1 MQANL
6 MQNKPIA
13 AVTGANGFV
22 GSHLVDLLLKKNFE
36 VRCIVRKSSNLQWL
50 EGKDLKIFDCG
61 LFDKEGLREAF
72 KDVNYIFHI
81 AGVVK
86 AKDETSYFKGNV
98 ESTKILLE
106 VANEVKDQLKK
117 FIVVSSQTVSGPAEK
132 GRPVNENMKP
142 NPLTTYARSKLK
154 QEEVALS
161 YKDIFPVTICRAPA
175 IYGERD
181 TEIFIYFQVFNRG
194 LTTLIGFDKKEL
206 SLLHVADLAEGLYL
220 AAITEKSSSEIYFIS
235 SEKYYNWDEVG
246 EVTSK
251 VLGKKAFR
259 IRIPHFIVF
268 TIAAVAQ
275 FFAMFS
281 SKPATLNI
289 EKAKDLVQSYWICD
303 TSKAIN
309 ELGYKQKV
317 SLEEGIKR
325 TCEWYKK
332 MKWI

>member
-1 MQANL
+1 MNSKQ
-6 MQNKPIA
+6 IA

-22 GSHLVDLLLKKNFE
+22 GSHLVDYLLGKNFE

-50 EGKDLKIFDCG
+50 EGKDVKIFDSG
-61 LFDKEGLREAF
+61 LFDKERLREAF
-72 KDVNYIFHI
+72 SGVSYIFHV

-86 AKDETSYFKGNV
+86 AKDESGYFKGNV
-98 ESTKILLE
+98 EATKVLLE
-106 VANEVKDQLKK
+106 VAAEMKDQIKK
-117 FIVVSSQTVSGPAEK
+117 FIVVSSQTVSGPALAGK
-132 GRPVNENMKP
+132 PVTEGMQP

-154 QEEVALS
+154 QEQVTLS

-175 IYGERD
+175 IFGERD

-194 LTTLIGFDKKEL
+194 LTTMIGFDKKEL

-220 AAITEKSSSEIYFIS
+220 AAISEKANGEIYFIS
-235 SEKYYNWDEVG
+235 SEKFYTWDEVG
-246 EVTSK
+246 KITSK
-251 VLGKKAFR
+251 VLNKKAFR

-289 EKAKDLVQSYWICD
+289 EKAKDLTQTYWICD
-303 TSKAIN
+303 SSKAVR

-317 SLEEGIKR
+317 SIEDGIKR
-325 TCEWYKK
+325 TCEWYKQ

>member
-1 MQANL
+1 MN
-6 MQNKPIA
+6 NKQIA
-13 AVTGANGFV
+13 VVTGANGFV
-22 GSHLVDLLLKKNFE
+22 GSHLVDYLLTKNFE

-50 EGKDLKIFDCG
+50 KGKEVKIYDCG
-61 LFDKEGLREAF
+61 LFDKNKLREAF
-72 KDVNYIFHI
+72 NGVNYIFHV

-86 AKDETSYFKGNV
+86 AKDEAGYFKGNV
-98 ESTKILLE
+98 EATKVLLE
-106 VANEVKDQLKK
+106 VAAEMKDQLKK
-117 FIVVSSQTVSGPAEK
+117 FIVVSSQTVSGPAQK
-132 GRPVNENMKP
+132 GKPVTEEMMP

-154 QEEVALS
+154 QEQLALS
-161 YKDIFPVTICRAPA
+161 FKDIFPVTICRAPA

-194 LTTLIGFDKKEL
+194 LTTMIGFDKKEL

-220 AAITEKSSSEIYFIS
+220 AAISDKSNGQIYFIS
-235 SEKYYNWDEVG
+235 SEKFYNWNEVADI
-246 EVTSK
+246 TSR

-268 TIAAVAQ
+268 IIAAFAQ

-289 EKAKDLVQSYWICD
+289 EKAKDLVQKFWICD
-303 TSKAIN
+303 TSKVMK
-309 ELGYKQKV
+309 ELGYSQKV
-317 SLEEGIKR
+317 SIEEGIKR
-325 TCEWYKK
+325 TCDWYKQ

>member
-1 MQANL
+1 MNSKQ
-6 MQNKPIA
+6 IA

-22 GSHLVDLLLKKNFE
+22 GSHLVDYLLGKNFE

-50 EGKDLKIFDCG
+50 EGKDVKIFDSG
-61 LFDKEGLREAF
+61 LFDKERLREAF
-72 KDVNYIFHI
+72 SGVSYIFHV

-86 AKDETSYFKGNV
+86 AKDESGYFKGNV
-98 ESTKILLE
+98 EATKVLLE
-106 VANEVKDQLKK
+106 VAAEMKDQIKK
-117 FIVVSSQTVSGPAEK
+117 FIVVSSQTVSGPALAGK
-132 GRPVNENMKP
+132 PVTEGMQP

-154 QEEVALS
+154 QEQVTLS

-175 IYGERD
+175 IFGERD

-194 LTTLIGFDKKEL
+194 LTTMIGFDKKEL

-220 AAITEKSSSEIYFIS
+220 AAISEKANGEIYFIS
-235 SEKYYNWDEVG
+235 SEKFYTWDEVG
-246 EVTSK
+246 RITSK
-251 VLGKKAFR
+251 ILNKKAFR
-259 IRIPHFIVF
+259 IRIPHFVVF

-289 EKAKDLVQSYWICD
+289 EKAKDLTQTYWICD
-303 TSKAIN
+303 SSKAVR

-317 SLEEGIKR
+317 SIEEGIKR
-325 TCEWYKK
+325 TCVWYKQ

>member
-1 MQANL
+1 MSSKQ
-6 MQNKPIA
+6 IA
-13 AVTGANGFV
+13 VVTGANGFV
-22 GSHLVDLLLKKNFE
+22 GSHLVDYLITKNFE
-36 VRCIVRKSSNLQWL
+36 VRCVVRKSSNLQWL
-50 EGKDLKIFDCG
+50 KGKAIKIFDCG

-72 KDVNYIFHI
+72 KDVNYIFHV

-86 AKDETSYFKGNV
+86 AKNEEGYFKGNV
-98 ESTKILLE
+98 EATKVLLDVSVE
-106 VANEVKDQLKK
+106 MKDQIKK
-117 FIVVSSQTVSGPAEK
+117 FVVVSSQTVSGPALDGK
-132 GRPVNENMKP
+132 PVTEDMQP

-154 QEEVALS
+154 QEQVALS

-181 TEIFIYFQVFNRG
+181 TEIFIYFQVFSRG
-194 LTTLIGFDKKEL
+194 LTTMIGFDKKEL

-220 AAITEKSSSEIYFIS
+220 AAVSDKSNGEIYFIS
-235 SEKYYNWDEVG
+235 SEKFYNWNEVG
-246 EVTSK
+246 EITSK
-251 VLGKKAFR
+251 VLSKKAFR

-268 TIAAVAQ
+268 IIGTFAQ

-289 EKAKDLVQSYWICD
+289 EKAKDLTQRYWICD
-303 TSKAIN
+303 TSKAMR
-309 ELGYKQKV
+309 ELGYRQKV
-317 SLEEGIKR
+317 SVEEGIKR

>member
-1 MQANL
+1 MNSKQ
-6 MQNKPIA
+6 IA

-22 GSHLVDLLLKKNFE
+22 GSHLVDYLLSKSFE

-50 EGKDLKIFDCG
+50 KGKNVKIFDCG
-61 LFDKEGLREAF
+61 LFDKDGLRDAF
-72 KDVNYIFHI
+72 KDVNYIFHV

-86 AKDETSYFKGNV
+86 AKDEEGYFKGNV
-98 ESTKILLE
+98 EATKVLLE
-106 VANEVKDQLKK
+106 VASEVKDQIKK
-117 FIVVSSQTVSGPAEK
+117 FIVVSSQTVSGPALEGK
-132 GRPVNENMKP
+132 PVTEAMKP

-154 QEEVALS
+154 QEETALS

-175 IYGERD
+175 IFGERD

-194 LTTLIGFDKKEL
+194 LTTMIGFDKKEL

-220 AAITEKSSSEIYFIS
+220 AAVSERSNGEIYFIG
-235 SEKYYNWDEVG
+235 SEKFYNWDEVG
-246 EVTSK
+246 EITSK
-251 VLGKKAFR
+251 VLGKKAFK

-268 TIAAVAQ
+268 TIAAFAQ

-289 EKAKDLVQSYWICD
+289 EKAKDLIQRYWICD
-303 TSKAIN
+303 TSKAMK
-309 ELGYKQKV
+309 ELGYTQKV
-317 SLEEGIKR
+317 SIEEGIKR
-325 TCEWYKK
+325 TCEWYKQ

>member
-1 MQANL
+1 
-6 MQNKPIA
+6 MQNRPIA
-13 AVTGANGFV
+13 VVTGANGFV
-22 GSHLVDLLLKKNFE
+22 GSHLVDFLLGKNFE

-50 EGKDLKIFDCG
+50 EGKAVKIFDCG

-72 KDVNYIFHI
+72 KNVNYIFHI

-86 AKDETSYFKGNV
+86 AKDESGYFKGNV
-98 ESTKILLE
+98 ESTKVLLE
-106 VANEVKDQLKK
+106 VAEEMKDQLKK
-117 FIVVSSQTVSGPAEK
+117 FVVVSSQTVSGPAQK
-132 GRPVNENMKP
+132 GKPVNEEMKP

-161 YKDIFPVTICRAPA
+161 YKDVFPITICRAPA

-206 SLLHVADLAEGLYL
+206 SLLHVADLVEGLYL
-220 AAITEKSSSEIYFIS
+220 AAISGDSRGEIYYIS

-251 VLGKKAFR
+251 ILGKKAFR

-275 FFAMFS
+275 FFALFS

-303 TSKAIN
+303 TSKAMK
-309 ELGYKQKV
+309 ELGYRQRV
-317 SLEEGIKR
+317 SLEVGIKR

>member
-1 MQANL
+1 MT
-6 MQNKPIA
+6 NKQIA
-13 AVTGANGFV
+13 VVTGANGFV
-22 GSHLVDLLLKKNFE
+22 GSHLVDYLLTKNFE

-50 EGKDLKIFDCG
+50 KGKELKIYDCG
-61 LFDKEGLREAF
+61 LFDKNKLREAF
-72 KDVNYIFHI
+72 NGVNYIFHV

-86 AKDETSYFKGNV
+86 AKDEAGYFKGNV
-98 ESTKILLE
+98 EATKVLLE
-106 VANEVKDQLKK
+106 VAAEMKDQLKK
-117 FIVVSSQTVSGPAEK
+117 FIVVSSQTVSGPAQK
-132 GRPVNENMKP
+132 GKPVTEEMEP

-154 QEEVALS
+154 QEQLALS

-194 LTTLIGFDKKEL
+194 LTTMIGFDKKEL

-220 AAITEKSSSEIYFIS
+220 AAISDKSNGQIYFIS
-235 SEKYYNWDEVG
+235 SEKFYNWNEVADI
-246 EVTSK
+246 TSR

-268 TIAAVAQ
+268 IIAAFAQ

-289 EKAKDLVQSYWICD
+289 EKAKDLVQKFWICD
-303 TSKAIN
+303 TSKVMK
-309 ELGYKQKV
+309 ELGYSQKV
-317 SLEEGIKR
+317 SIEEGIKR
-325 TCEWYKK
+325 TCDWYKQ